1 MQVKEIDK
9 VIIKLIQ
16 FYIQLKNVLLNYTI
30 YIIDIM
36 NVSSLEFMLNFYELE
51 YQIQVNMPYFKA
63 LKIIN
68 YFFTIHMIRVFNS
81 LQNIFNKLQFIIMQL
96 VVTN

>member
-16 FYIQLKNVLLNYTI
+16 FYIQLRNVLLNYTI

-36 NVSSLEFMLNFYELE
+36 IVSSLEFMLNFCELE

-63 LKIIN
+63 LQIIN
-68 YFFTIHMIRVFNS
+68 YFFPIHKIKVFNS
-81 LQNIFNKLQFIIMQL
+81 LQNIFIRL
-96 VVTN
+96 